1 MTSPSGYA
9 AFHLQHVPPR
19 EGGNRGDRSR
29 LQHEAMRHLTK
40 KDLAR
45 EAARN
50 PNIVPAYAPLNQ
62 AYVNDGAGG
71 FREVLRV
78 ADVLKYGD
86 ERIARVR
93 RKITATQKTTNLF
106 VIHLP
111 RTLCDEIPDYY
122 PRLDADGNE
131 RIDPLTGEPMTR
143 SRWVARD
150 LDEASR
156 YFEDAIAFLA
166 EKVIPGGHAA
176 IHGWVTNH
184 DEAQPHCQIMADP
197 FGPDP
202 DAPDSSPDALR
213 RMHSQAYGTHRSAR
227 GENGKMI
234 NGPQKLRGYQA
245 ALREH
250 MIARGWPVEI
260 EPGARHGKTLPKAE
274 YTAAQDLAA
283 SARADLAA
291 AQRLSADNDRRAA
304 ENARQAA
311 ENARRT
317 EEIDELEPKA
327 RRRAAAI
334 EARAEQE
341 AATNKQAAE
350 RDAAAIRDAAKAEA
364 KATRAEADARLQQAQ
379 ETSRRVVQDAD
390 LKAAEPLAG
399 AKATIDELVT
409 PAAIAKAVKDAAQL
423 IHVRYYQAH
432 PEAARRLN
440 EWASKNHGIA
450 DAFNLD
456 PKSRFGKTYAQHR
469 RDVGATVSGPVSA
482 RKPRIDFELG

>member
-1 MTSPSGYA
+1 M
-9 AFHLQHVPPR
+9 HVPPR

-29 LQHEAMRHLTK
+29 LLHESMRHLNK
-40 KDLAR
+40 KDLTR

-50 PNIVPAYAPLNQ
+50 ANIVVEDAPLNE

-71 FREVLRV
+71 FRETMRIV
-78 ADVLKYGD
+78 DVLDYGD
-86 ERIARVR
+86 ERITRVR
-93 RKITATQKTTNLF
+93 RKISAVQKITNLF

-111 RTLCDEIPDYY
+111 RTLCVEVPDYY
-122 PRLDADGNE
+122 PSLDADGNE
-131 RIDPLTGEPMTR
+131 RIDPLTGQSMSR
-143 SRWVARD
+143 SRWEARD

-156 YFEDAIAFLA
+156 YFEDAISFLA

-176 IHGWVTNH
+176 IHGWVTNQ
-184 DEAQPHCQIMADP
+184 DETQPHCQIMADP

-202 DAPDSSPDALR
+202 DASDSSPDALR
-213 RMHSQAYGTHRSAR
+213 TMHSQAYGTHRSAR
-227 GENGKMI
+227 GDNGKMTT
-234 NGPQKLRGYQA
+234 GPQKLRGYQA

-260 EPGARHGKTLPKAE
+260 EPGARHGKTLPKSE

-291 AQRLSADNDRRAA
+291 AQHLSE
-304 ENARQAA
+304 ENARQA
-311 ENARRT
+311 EKSARRA
-317 EEIDELEPKA
+317 EELDELEPKA

-341 AATNKQAAE
+341 AVTKKQAAE
-350 RDAAAIRDAAKAEA
+350 RDAGAIRDAAEAEA
-364 KATRAEADARLQQAQ
+364 KATRAEADARLQQAHA
-379 ETSRRVVQDAD
+379 TSRRVIRDAE
-390 LKAAEPLAG
+390 LEAAELLAG

-409 PAAIAKAVKDAAQL
+409 PEAIAKAVKDAAPML
-423 IHVRYYQAH
+423 HVRYRQAN
-432 PEAARRLN
+432 PKAAAHLQ
-440 EWASKNHGIA
+440 EWALNNHGIA

-469 RDVGATVSGPVSA
+469 RGVGATVGGQTA
-482 RKPRIDFELG
+482 GRNPRIDFELG